1 MNPVIAVATSRLGPV
16 LGWVIGRFLPTETSN
31 WLADQL
37 AAWAAARS
45 ANHFVRAVRAN
56 QAVVRGL
63 PFHDPSLTD
72 VAFRVFKNA
81 ALGYLTFFRGLA
93 RGRRTLGNYC
103 SVDPTLVAN
112 IRAAQAQ
119 GRGVFVVGPHM
130 GNFDIGLV
138 ALQRYGFHP
147 LVLTYRDPKGSYLAD
162 NAIRRSYGVELTPI
176 SLQSLRSSIRR
187 LRAGGLV
194 LTLVDRPD
202 SRGEKVQFFGRTAQL
217 PVGHVRLALR
227 ANAMIQVGVAL
238 KDGAGKYRIHAGPAI
253 DPQRREGEGEAEAS
267 RRIAG
272 RVIRAMEPF
281 IRRRPE
287 EWLMFQPVWPQ
298 AQQGADRAER

>member
-16 LGWVIGRFLPTETSN
+16 LGWMIGRFLPTETSN

-37 AAWAAARS
+37 AAWAAARPE
-45 ANHFVRAVRAN
+45 NHFVRAVRAN

-63 PFHDPSLTD
+63 PFHHPSLTD

-81 ALGYLTFFRGLA
+81 ALGYMTFFRGFA
-93 RGRRTLGNYC
+93 RGRRTLGDYC
-103 SVDPTLVAN
+103 TVDPTFVAS
-112 IRAAQAQ
+112 IRAAQAE

-138 ALQRYGFHP
+138 ALQRYGFQP
-147 LVLTYRDPKGSYLAD
+147 LVLTYRDPQGSYLAD
-162 NAIRRSYGVELTPI
+162 NAIRRSYGVELIPI
-176 SLQSLRSSIRR
+176 SLRSLRTSMER
-187 LRAGGLV
+187 LRQGGLV

-202 SRGEKVQFFGRTAQL
+202 SRGEKVRFFGRTARL

-227 ANAMIQVGVAL
+227 ADALIQVGVAL
-238 KDGAGKYRIHAGPAI
+238 KDAGGKYRIEAGPTI
-253 DPQRREGEGEAEAS
+253 DPQQRAGEGEAAAS

-272 RVIRAMEPF
+272 RVIRTMEPF

-287 EWLMFQPVWPQ
+287 EWLMFQPVWPE
-298 AQQGADRAER
+298 ALQGAWPGS